1 MRDFFERLGQ
11 TIHRRDALKLAAAA
25 VGASTVAL
33 SPSTVLASVDTSRAL
48 RLFNIHTGE
57 GREIEYYGNGRYYK
71 DGLAELNTLLRDYRT
86 GDVFGMNP
94 QLMDLAFLMQQ
105 LMHAP
110 SPIHVISGFRS
121 PKTNAMLRSRS
132 SAVARNSFHMR
143 GMAMDIRV
151 PGFDTRAVHYL
162 AKRLQVGGVGYYPD
176 SDFVHMDVGPVR
188 YW

>member
-11 TIHRRDALKLAAAA
+11 AIHRRDALKLAAAA
-25 VGASTVAL
+25 VGASAVAL
-33 SPSTVLASVDTSRAL
+33 SPSSVLANVDTSRAVSL
-48 RLFNIHTGE
+48 YNTHTGE
-57 GREIEYYGNGRYYK
+57 GRQIEYYGNGRYYK
-71 DGLAELNTLLRDYRT
+71 DGLAELNTLLRDHRT
-86 GDVFGMNP
+86 NQSFQMNTH
-94 QLMDLAFLMQQ
+94 LMDLAFLMQQ
-105 LMHAP
+105 LMHAK

-121 PKTNAMLRSRS
+121 PKTNAMLRGRS
-132 SAVARNSFHMR
+132 GGVARNSFHMR

-176 SDFVHMDVGPVR
+176 SNFVHMDVGPVR